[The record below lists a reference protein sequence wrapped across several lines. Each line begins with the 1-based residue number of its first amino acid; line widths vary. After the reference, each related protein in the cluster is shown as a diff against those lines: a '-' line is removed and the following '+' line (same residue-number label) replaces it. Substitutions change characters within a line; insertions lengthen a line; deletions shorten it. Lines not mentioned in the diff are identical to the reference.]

1 MSKLLR
7 LSKIFHPKSGRAF
20 MLPVDHGTTYGPLNG
35 ISSMPALLRM
45 ANRFRLQAI
54 IAHKGAIR
62 RALESSESPWGTEF
76 ILHLS
81 ASTQMSPDMS
91 NKQIVSTVR
100 HGLQI
105 GAIGLSVHINLGVPR
120 EHEMLRDLG
129 LICDEAYAWGLPVLA
144 MMNVPE
150 EDLSGGAAVTNKI
163 AHAVRVAGELGADLV
178 KVQTPVTPQRAAEAV
193 AAFNIPVLMAGG
205 SSVGDKLTFFRGIRE
220 MLDAGGK
227 GLCIGRNLFEDSRPD
242 DMCRAL
248 GDLVHKDCSAEEAYE
263 TYLAASSQTPL
274 IAKQTDHGI
283 SAAQFDP
290 WEEYA

>member
-7 LSKIFHPKSGRAF
+7 LSKIFHPKSGRSF

-35 ISSMPALLRM
+35 ISSMPDLLRM

-62 RALESSESPWGTEF
+62 RALEGSESPWGTEF

-91 NKQIVSTVR
+91 RKQVVSTVR

-105 GAIGLSVHINLGVPR
+105 GAIGLSVHINLGVPQ

-150 EDLSGGAAVTNKI
+150 EDLSDRAATNKI
-163 AHAVRVAGELGADLV
+163 AHAVRIAGELGADLV
-178 KVQTPVTPQRAAEAV
+178 KVQTPATPQRSAEAV
-193 AAFNIPVLMAGG
+193 AAFTIPVLMAGG
-205 SSVGDKLTFFRGIRE
+205 SSVGDKLAFFRGVRD

-248 GDLVHKDCSAEEAYE
+248 GDLVHRNCSPEEAYE
-263 TYLAASSQTPL
+263 TYLDAASRVPL
-274 IAKQTDHGI
+274 IAKQTDPDG
-283 SAAQFDP
+283 ATAQFDP